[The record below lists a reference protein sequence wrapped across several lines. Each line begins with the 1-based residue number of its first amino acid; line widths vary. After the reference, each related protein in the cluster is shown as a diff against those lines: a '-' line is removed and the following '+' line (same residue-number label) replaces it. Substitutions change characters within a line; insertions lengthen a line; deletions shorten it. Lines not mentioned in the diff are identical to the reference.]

1 MWFNDG
7 NNKKSTGEG
16 APLLAPSN
24 ASGSGSTKYY
34 FLANHQKGASNRDID
49 GGEVVEGIPEGSH
62 TDEFAPKQLP
72 PMVSILEVS
81 QDSRCE

>member
-1 MWFNDG
+1 MFFQNKDKDN
-7 NNKKSTGEG
+7 NNKKGES
-16 APLLAPSN
+16 APLLLAPSN

-34 FLANHQKGASNRDID
+34 FLSGQSPATVRDAD

-72 PMVSILEVS
+72 PMVRTRNGE
-81 QDSRCE
+81 